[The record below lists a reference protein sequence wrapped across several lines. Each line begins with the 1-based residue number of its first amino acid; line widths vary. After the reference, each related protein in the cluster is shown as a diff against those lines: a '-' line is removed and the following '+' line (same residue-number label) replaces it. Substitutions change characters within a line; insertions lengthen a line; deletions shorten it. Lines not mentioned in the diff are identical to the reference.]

1 MSAYDPL
8 KSATAIAAAQQRII
22 AANKAGEDAIAK
34 YKTLVPGSPEADYQL
49 RTAQSARLT
58 INAAETSIKGW
69 KNLDAFAS
77 KMPSLNKVPSPEE
90 VKSSPYL
97 AQVGDLVDSRIAK
110 LPTIKSP
117 EIIKKQIEAE
127 VHKKKVEA
135 EVIIQTVKALAIDT
149 AKTKLKEGFA
159 GLLPKVPAIPK
170 LPILDPKILAQLAYA
185 KAKQEVA
192 DLRQKVSRENL
203 KKSKEAFT
211 FPMKPPTS
219 IPKIPKIPELPK
231 LPDIKLPSI
240 PKLPEL
246 PKIPKLPDIKLPSIP
261 KVPQIP
267 ELPKLPDIK
276 LPTAPDI
283 KIPKIT
289 DVKLPSIPKLS

>member
-1 MSAYDPL
+1 MTVPAYDPL

-22 AANKAGEDAIAK
+22 DANKAGEAAIAK

-49 RTAQSARLT
+49 RTAQSARQT

-69 KNLDAFAS
+69 KNLDEFAS
-77 KMPSLNKVPSPEE
+77 KIPPKFAPKTPSLNKVPSAEE
-90 VKSSPYL
+90 LKSSPYV

-117 EIIKKQIEAE
+117 EIVKKQIEAE
-127 VHKKKVEA
+127 VHQKKVEA
-135 EVIIQTVKALAIDT
+135 EVIIQNAKALAIDT

-159 GLLPKVPAIPK
+159 GLLPKAPAIPK
-170 LPILDPKILAQLAYA
+170 LDILDPKILAQLAYA

-211 FPMKPPTS
+211 FPMKPPS
-219 IPKIPKIPELPK
+219 
-231 LPDIKLPSI
+231 
-240 PKLPEL
+240 
-246 PKIPKLPDIKLPSIP
+246 
-261 KVPQIP
+261 
-267 ELPKLPDIK
+267 
-276 LPTAPDI
+276 ACR
-283 KIPKIT
+283 
-289 DVKLPSIPKLS
+289 

>member
-22 AANKAGEDAIAK
+22 AANKAKEDAIAK
-34 YKTLVPGSPEADYQL
+34 YKTLIPGSPEADYQL
-49 RTAQSARLT
+49 RTAQSEKNKIDAANST
-58 INAAETSIKGW
+58 IKSW
-69 KNLDAFAS
+69 KNLDAFAA
-77 KMPSLNKVPSPEE
+77 KMPSLNKVPSTAEI
-90 VKSSPYL
+90 KTSPYV
-97 AQVGDLVDSRIAK
+97 AQVGELVDTRVAK

-117 EIIKKQIEAE
+117 EIVKKQIEAE
-127 VHKKKVEA
+127 VHQKKVEA
-135 EVIIQTVKALAIDT
+135 EVIIQNAKALAIDT
-149 AKTKLKEGFA
+149 AKTKLKEGFV

-219 IPKIPKIPELPK
+219 IPKMPKIPELPK
-231 LPDIKLPSI
+231 LPDINLPSV
-240 PKLPEL
+240 PAV
-246 PKIPKLPDIKLPSIP
+246 KIPKLTDVNVPKITDINIPTVPDIKIPKIKDIKLPSIP
-261 KVPQIP
+261 K
-267 ELPKLPDIK
+267 
-276 LPTAPDI
+276 
-283 KIPKIT
+283 
-289 DVKLPSIPKLS
+289 LS